1 MNTKP
6 TNDYNSYKEKEGG
19 QASNFILP
27 DGTTVRLGAEK
38 QNAPE
43 ILFDPKQIGLE
54 YVGVHELV

>member
-1 MNTKP
+1 MITIRTKRRKVAKRVISF
-6 TNDYNSYKEKEGG
+6 YLME
-19 QASNFILP
+19 Q
-27 DGTTVRLGAEK
+27 